1 MSSIHLLRIPQRR
14 LGTGPLQHEPSFSLR
29 RQRSPSFFVEP
40 PLLGRRRRQA
50 GLFGCCL
57 LAVHG
62 SSARCAGSRASV
74 PRSTVAAMARRGQQL
89 CARETPQPNRART
102 PHLNPR
108 APRPEYVSEGRIR
121 APAIAGNA
129 RKTLRGGRLDNKNTS
144 RRATPLVAARRTAG
158 RRSARLRSVA
168 PRARRSLQTEPRA
181 LSLRAKHWRPLLCL
195 ARSARR
201 RPPQH
206 CGSGAR

>member
-1 MSSIHLLRIPQRR
+1 MPSIHLLRIPQSS
-14 LGTGPLQHEPSFSLR
+14 LGTGPLQHEPALALR
-29 RQRSPSFFVEP
+29 RQGSPSFFVQP
-40 PLLGRRRRQA
+40 PLLGGRRRQA
-50 GLFGCCL
+50 GLFVCCL

-108 APRPEYVSEGRIR
+108 APRPEHVSEGRIG
-121 APAIAGNA
+121 APGIAGNA
-129 RKTLRGGRLDNKNTS
+129 RKRLRGGRLDNKNTS

-168 PRARRSLQTEPRA
+168 PRNRRSLQTEPRA
-181 LSLRAKHWRPLLCL
+181 LSLRAKHRRPLLCL
-195 ARSARR
+195 ACSARR

-206 CGSGAR
+206 RRSGAR